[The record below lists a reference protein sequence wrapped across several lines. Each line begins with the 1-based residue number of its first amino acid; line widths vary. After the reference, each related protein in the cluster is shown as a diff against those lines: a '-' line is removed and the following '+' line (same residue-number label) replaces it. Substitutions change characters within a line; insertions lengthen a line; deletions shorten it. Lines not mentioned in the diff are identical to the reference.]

1 MGGGPGGGAWKGFP
15 GTAAGKPKGGKA
27 EPIPVR
33 YPKRFLKPAE
43 EAAKAAKQAEKDA
56 KEAKKKGI
64 NMIKYLQKKG
74 TLVRPWNPQE
84 GKDKRPRP
92 PKGGPIGDDGLKPN
106 ERKLKMLLAVPP
118 TPICA
123 MPRRG
128 KAPNPCDP
136 YRIDIVC

>member
-1 MGGGPGGGAWKGFP
+1 MGFLIRRFKVNMAMERKG
-15 GTAAGKPKGGKA
+15 
-27 EPIPVR
+27 
-33 YPKRFLKPAE
+33 KRILALHKS
-43 EAAKAAKQAEKDA
+43 KN
-56 KEAKKKGI
+56 

-92 PKGGPIGDDGLKPN
+92 PKGGFVGDDGLKDN
-106 ERKLKMLLAVPP
+106 ERKRKMLLAVPP
-118 TPICA
+118 IPITE

-136 YRIDIVC
+136 YRMDIIY